1 MINLRLGTHHQNTAG
16 TERLL
21 EQIRKYPGCC
31 DRVWFSTLYGYPL
44 LETHQQAAEE
54 ARSAAQEYRKNKI
67 TVDLQ
72 ISNTIGHGEYMKN
85 RDNSGLKA
93 YDLEPLVGHD
103 AAVAEYC
110 FCWRGEKFLK
120 YIQQMVSIYVQQL
133 MPDTVWIDDDLR
145 PDNHYPVTVGCFCDN
160 CIAEFCRIY
169 GCTFTRKELVEEI
182 NMGSPE
188 WRERWIQF
196 TRAGI
201 RRLAGVITD
210 AVLAISPNS
219 RMALQHGL
227 FSNLCG
233 RGRDFVF
240 DELNRAHRAPASRAG
255 AGAYHDKAPYALL
268 EKQITLTLASD
279 CLPPYV
285 EYRVPEIENLPYVIF
300 GKSNY
305 GTMLESSLALAY
317 GSVGLSY
324 ATMMQPYEE
333 DSFFEE
339 QLSLMSQHRRYWR
352 RLIETNRVTYSGN
365 IGIVSGSWRQS
376 KDPTGEFH
384 YGDISVLQ
392 GTSLTRIGLAES
404 HEQTH
409 APVFALFHK
418 VVDNMTDEE
427 IEQLFQ
433 KPVITDAMAVDKLE
447 KRGFGGRLPITVK
460 KIEALSFREQ
470 LPGGKI
476 WSTLAFGR
484 EAPLP
489 YVIEGKSE
497 PLGRLINGVTK
508 EDYGVSAAVVS
519 FEKAKWAIF
528 GYSIWNDI
536 ISTAKRNQILD
547 AINRIA
553 VIPAYIKTAA
563 QVTTIARVDSCGRTA
578 AVSVVNISIS
588 PTPPLEL
595 QIHRPAGRQFIFQNA
610 EMIQQLCAVDSENG
624 VQITLPPFLRGW
636 DIATVFIE

>member
-1 MINLRLGTHHQNTAG
+1 MINLRLGAHHQNDEGA
-16 TERLL
+16 ERLL
-21 EQIRKYPGCC
+21 KLIRKHPGCC
-31 DRVWFSTLYGYPL
+31 DRVWFSTLYGFPL
-44 LETHQQAAEE
+44 LETHRQAAEK
-54 ARSAAQEYRKNKI
+54 AKAAAQEYRKNNI

-72 ISNTIGHGEYMKN
+72 ISNTIGHGEYMKKY
-85 RDNSGLKA
+85 DNSAPNA

-103 AAVAEYC
+103 ATVAKYC
-110 FCWRGEKFLK
+110 FCWRGENFLN
-120 YIQQMVSIYVQQL
+120 YIRQMVSIYVQQL

-145 PDNHYPVTVGCFCDN
+145 PDNHYPVMIGCFCDN
-160 CIAEFCRIY
+160 CIAEFCSMY
-169 GCTFTRKELVEEI
+169 GRTFTRKELVEEI
-182 NMGSPE
+182 NMGAPE

-219 RMALQHGL
+219 RLALQHGL
-227 FSNLCG
+227 FSNICG

-255 AGAYHDKAPYALL
+255 AGAYDDKTPFALL
-268 EKQITLTLASD
+268 EKQIILTLASD
-279 CLPPYV
+279 CLPTYV
-285 EYRVPEIENLPYVIF
+285 EYRVPEIENLPYVLF

-317 GSVGLSY
+317 GNVGLSY
-324 ATMMQPYEE
+324 ATMMQSYEE
-333 DSFFEE
+333 DSFFDE
-339 QLSLMSQHRRYWR
+339 QLHLASQHRRYWQ
-352 RLIETNRVTYSGN
+352 RLIETNRITYSGN
-365 IGIVSGSWRQS
+365 IGIISGGWRQA

-384 YGDISVLQ
+384 YGDVPVLQ

-404 HEQTH
+404 HEQAH
-409 APVFALFHK
+409 APAFVLFHK
-418 VVDNMTDEE
+418 VVDSMTDEE

-447 KRGFGGRLPITVK
+447 KRGFGGLFPVK
-460 KIEALSFREQ
+460 VRKIEASSFQEQ

-476 WSTLAFGR
+476 WSTLVFGK

-489 YVIEGKSE
+489 YVIEGNCK
-497 PLGRLINGVTK
+497 PLGQLINGVTK
-508 EDYGVSAAVVS
+508 ENYGTSAAIVS

-547 AINRIA
+547 AVNRIS
-553 VIPAYIKTAA
+553 VVPAYVKTAA
-563 QVTTIARVDSCGRTA
+563 QVTAISRVDGCGRTA

-588 PTPPLEL
+588 PTPSLEL
-595 QIHRPAGRQFIFQNA
+595 QIHRPAGRRFIFQNA
-610 EMIQQLCAVDSENG
+610 ETTQQLCAVDNENG
-624 VQITLPPFLRGW
+624 VLVTLPPFSRGW
-636 DIATVFIE
+636 DIATVFVE